1 MSYLRNFRPCVF
13 AVVFLLAGLVSS
25 GPASAH
31 SVSAQINEI
40 NAKWLVAVAQGDSAM
55 IEALYTPDGLLL
67 PSNSPPI
74 EGAKAI
80 AGVWKS
86 WSELPNVKIGF
97 GTTRLEVSSSGDM
110 AMDYGWYTFAFDTD
124 NGDKLWQTRVTTS
137 AQGFPITYLVDGKQ
151 YIAMPV
157 GVGGAS
163 WSNLLPRELAP
174 ELSRPSNGNSIY
186 VFALPN

>member
-13 AVVFLLAGLVSS
+13 AVVFLLAGLVST

-124 NGDKLWQTRVTTS
+124 NGRFEDNGKYIIVWKK
-137 AQGFPITYLVDGKQ
+137 VDGVWRVAAD
-151 YIAMPV
+151 IFNT
-157 GVGGAS
+157 
-163 WSNLLPRELAP
+163 NLPAE
-174 ELSRPSNGNSIY
+174 
-186 VFALPN
+186 